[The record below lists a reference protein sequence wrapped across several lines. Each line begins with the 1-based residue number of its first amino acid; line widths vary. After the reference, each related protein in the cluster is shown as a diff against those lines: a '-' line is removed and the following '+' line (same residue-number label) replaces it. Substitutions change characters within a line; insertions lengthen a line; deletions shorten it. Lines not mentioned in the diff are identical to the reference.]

1 MIHIEA
7 EELTLDQNELISR
20 MMCTDIDTVLSLSGK
35 AEQEIKT
42 VASCGYSFAKTS
54 VKIDG
59 DTVTLGF
66 GSFKSRGLASFLKN
80 CSKAYVVAVTL
91 GHGVD
96 RLLRQKSVVS
106 TVEQFATDAVA
117 SALTESLCDR
127 VQGLLPEK
135 TGRRFSPGY
144 SDMPLL
150 AQEPLLQFLGN
161 TNITLTETGLMIP
174 SKSVTFIAG
183 VKE

>member
-1 MIHIEA
+1 MIHIDSEC
-7 EELTLDQNELISR
+7 LTLDQNELIAR
-20 MMCTDIDTVLSLSGK
+20 MMCTDTDTVLSLSGK
-35 AEQEIKT
+35 AEQEIKA
-42 VASCGYSFAKTS
+42 VAGCGYSFAKTN

-66 GSFKSRGLASFLKN
+66 GSFKSRGLASFLKEY
-80 CSKAYVVAVTL
+80 SKAYVVAVTL

-96 RLLRQKSVVS
+96 RLLRQKSVIS
-106 TVEQFATDAVA
+106 TIEQFSTDAVA
-117 SALTESLCDR
+117 STLAESLCDH

-144 SDMPLL
+144 SDLPLSV
-150 AQEPLLQFLGN
+150 QEPLLRFLGD
-161 TNITLTETGLMIP
+161 TDITLTETGLMIP

>member
-1 MIHIEA
+1 MIHIDA
-7 EELTLDQNELISR
+7 ECLTLDRNELVAR
-20 MMCTDIDTVLSLSGK
+20 MMCTDIDTVLSLSDK
-35 AEQEIKT
+35 AEQEIKS
-42 VASCGYSFAKTS
+42 VAVCGYSFAKTN

-66 GSFKSRGLASFLKN
+66 GSFKSRGLAGFLKEY
-80 CSKAYVVAVTL
+80 SKAYVVAVTL

-96 RLLRQKSVVS
+96 RLLRQKAVVS

-117 SALTESLCDR
+117 STLAEALCDY
-127 VQGLLPEK
+127 VQRILPEK

-144 SDMPLL
+144 SDLPLTV
-150 AQEPLLQFLGN
+150 QEPLLRFLGE
-161 TNITLTETGLMIP
+161 TDISLTETGLMIP